1 MEEEDIRC
9 IRPSKVSLQNAQ
21 INYLHLSTCEEKKK
35 KFCFVF
41 LWLALLLRVHSN
53 YNLLKA
59 SNIFS
64 RKHSIKK
71 KKQKQNTVVVL
82 ILEGSFTPLRCHKRG
97 N

>member
-9 IRPSKVSLQNAQ
+9 IRKSKVSLQNAQ
-21 INYLHLSTCEEKKK
+21 INYLHLSPCEEKKK
-35 KFCFVF
+35 SCFVF
-41 LWLALLLRVHSN
+41 LWLALVLRVHSN

-82 ILEGSFTPLRCHKRG
+82 TLEGSSTPLRFHKRG